1 MEVTLMDTQKQ
12 ATLEL
17 SAKENAFAK
26 ELFNAYQS
34 HRALKE
40 SDWKD
45 LVTDEATAYRV
56 QKRFTELKNEEV
68 GGYKVS
74 LTSKQTQDM
83 FDSDSPLY
91 GAQVKSHFVQSPVTL
106 HRAELMEPLAEVEML
121 FTAKEPLSSKDSL
134 EDLLKKTKVAPAVEV
149 PDSRFSDWFPSLSK
163 YMVMADAAVGGFVV
177 YGQEVEATRLFD
189 HVDDLA
195 NVTCQLFH
203 NGQKLKDGASS
214 EVLGNPLNSLHW
226 LVKKLEDQGQ
236 PLQAG
241 QRVSSGTFLL
251 PESLTDGEWKA
262 TFDQGLGAV
271 FLNVSKD

>member
-1 MEVTLMDTQKQ
+1 METQKQ
-12 ATLEL
+12 ATMAL
-17 SAKENAFAK
+17 SAKENEFAEK
-26 ELFNAYQS
+26 LFHAYQS
-34 HRALKE
+34 HQPLKE
-40 SDWKD
+40 ADWKD
-45 LVTDEATAYRV
+45 VVTDEQTAYRV
-56 QKRFTELKNEEV
+56 QKRLTELKEEAV

-91 GAQVKSHFVQSPVTL
+91 GAQVESHFVQSPVTL
-106 HRAELMEPLAEVEML
+106 HRSSLMEPLAEVEML
-121 FTAKEPLSSKDSL
+121 FTAKEPLSSHDSL

-177 YGQEVEATRLFD
+177 YGQEVEASQLFD
-189 HVDDLA
+189 SVEALA
-195 NVTCQLFH
+195 NVKCQLFH
-203 NGQKLKDGASS
+203 NGKKLKDGASS
-214 EVLGNPLNSLHW
+214 EVLGNPLNSLQW

>member
-1 MEVTLMDTQKQ
+1 MDTQKQ
-12 ATLEL
+12 ATLTL
-17 SAKENAFAK
+17 STKENEFAEK
-26 ELFNAYQS
+26 LFNAYQS
-34 HRALKE
+34 HKALKE
-40 SDWKD
+40 SDWQNV
-45 LVTDEATAYRV
+45 VTDEATAYNV
-56 QKRFTELKNEEV
+56 QKRFTELKGEDV

-106 HRAELMEPLAEVEML
+106 HRQELMEPLAEVEML
-121 FTAKEPLSSKDSL
+121 FTAKEALSSSDSL

-177 YGQEVEATRLFD
+177 YGQEVDATRLFD
-189 HVDDLA
+189 SVDDLA
-195 NVTCQLFH
+195 NVKCQLFH
-203 NGQKLKDGASS
+203 NGKKLKDGASS
-214 EVLGNPLNSLHW
+214 EVLGNPLNSLQW

-271 FLNVSKD
+271 FLNVAKD